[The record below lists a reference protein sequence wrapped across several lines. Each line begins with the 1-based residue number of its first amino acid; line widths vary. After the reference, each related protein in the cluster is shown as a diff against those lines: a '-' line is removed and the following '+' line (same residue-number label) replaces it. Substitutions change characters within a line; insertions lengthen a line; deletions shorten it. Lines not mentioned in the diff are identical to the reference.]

1 MRPVLLTACL
11 VLSSALNGFA
21 TKTLFNPRNYPK
33 SAVTCPAINRA
44 ENKQVDIVLRMSC
57 V

>member
-11 VLSSALNGFA
+11 FLSAVSNSFA
-21 TKTLFNPRNYPK
+21 IKAPFNPRDYPK
-33 SAVTCPAINRA
+33 SVATCPAINRA
-44 ENKQVDIVLRMSC
+44 ENKQVDIVLRMFR